1 MRWSKIVPG
10 LAVLMILL
18 VFLSA
23 CSTGAAPAT
32 PGETATAVPPQP
44 TRTPRPTA
52 TPVPTWTPTPAW
64 PVSAGCADTV
74 EAGACAAFQAFVD
87 QVPDILVWKGD
98 ALADVLLVPNAQA
111 PLAAGEWLY
120 VLAAPFFTLEDEAS
134 FADVQATWRDEPTGT
149 LAGHPLVVA
158 DTDYRVLS
166 AWWGAPGPNV
176 FAYPAAELLDRAQEL
191 NAWALL
197 PFDVLTPR
205 WKVLRLDGFNPL
217 EKGLSADYPLRLSL
231 GLLSITRPDAL
242 VRLQEQ
248 KLQITNR
255 DEGRMTVVAMTGV
268 TAMCRGTASLMERA
282 GVTYPARD
290 IGEWLRSADITHIS
304 NEVSFR
310 EDCTPEPSGTMSFC
324 SNDKY
329 IALLEEVGTDVI
341 ELTGN
346 HLVDRGLD
354 PLRRTLEM
362 YRERGWQWFGGGENY
377 TDARQPA
384 RFEVNGNKIAFIGCN
399 TIDNPYDWAT
409 SELPGVFSCRYYDHQ
424 GLDPNDIA
432 YLQETIANLK
442 AEGYNVIL
450 TLQYYETYEPLP
462 YYQQI
467 VDFRTF
473 ADLGP
478 VYVQGSQAHQPQT
491 MEFYGDTFIHYGLG
505 NLFFDQMWS
514 EPTRQGFVNR
524 LVFYNNQLVSIELRT
539 IMNEEYGRPRPM
551 TERER
556 HAFLEQMFDLS
567 TRLP

>member
-1 MRWSKIVPG
+1 MGLIV
-10 LAVLMILL
+10 L

-23 CSTGAAPAT
+23 CGSGTALPAPLAPTAT
-32 PGETATAVPPQP
+32 PAP

-74 EAGACAAFQAFVD
+74 ELGACQAFQTFVAT
-87 QVPDILVWKGD
+87 VPDLLTWRGD
-98 ALADVLLVPNAQA
+98 ALADVILVRHAQA
-111 PLAAGEWLY
+111 PVTAGRWVY

-134 FADVQATWRDEPTGT
+134 FADVQATWRGDPTGT
-149 LAGHPLVVA
+149 LQGHPLVVT
-158 DTDYRVLS
+158 DVDYRVLS
-166 AWWGAPGPNV
+166 AWWGAPGPSV
-176 FAYPAAELLDRAQEL
+176 QAYPAEELLDRAEEL
-191 NAWALL
+191 DAWALL
-197 PFDVLTPR
+197 PFDALTPK

-217 EKGLSADYPLRLSL
+217 EKELSADYPLSLPL
-231 GLLSITRPDAL
+231 GLVSVSRPDAL
-242 VRLQEQ
+242 ARLQEQ
-248 KLQITNR
+248 PPALTNR
-255 DEGRMTVVAMTGV
+255 DEQRMAVVAMTGV

-290 IGEWLRSADITHIS
+290 IGDWLRSADITHIS

-310 EDCTPEPSGTMSFC
+310 EDCTPEPSGAMSFC

-329 IALLEEVGTDVI
+329 IGLLEDVGTDVV

-346 HLVDRGLD
+346 HLVDRGID

-362 YRERGWQWFGGGENY
+362 YRERGWKWFGGGENY

-384 RFEVNGNKIAFIGCN
+384 LFEVNGNKIAFIGCN

-409 SELPGVFSCRYYDHQ
+409 NELPGVFSCRYYDQQ

-432 YLQETIANLK
+432 YLQETIAKLR
-442 AEGYNVIL
+442 EDGYNVIF
-450 TLQYYETYEPLP
+450 TLQYYETYEYMP

-491 MEFYGDTFIHYGLG
+491 MEFYGDTFVHYGLG

-524 LVFYNNQLVSIELRT
+524 LVFYDNRLVSIELRT
-539 IMNEEYGRPRPM
+539 IINEEFGRPRPM
-551 TERER
+551 TESER
-556 HAFLEQMFDLS
+556 RAFLEQLFDLS

>member
-1 MRWSKIVPG
+1 MRLQTWKTGFFLLIAL
-10 LAVLMILL
+10 LALSAL
-18 VFLSA
+18 LSA
-23 CSTGAAPAT
+23 CGEAVLPAT
-32 PGETATAVPPQP
+32 LEATATP
-44 TRTPRPTA
+44 TRTPRPTS

-74 EAGACAAFQAFVD
+74 KAEACLAFQGFVNE
-87 QVPDILVWKGD
+87 VPELLTWRGDAQADVILVHNGK
-98 ALADVLLVPNAQA
+98 A
-111 PLAAGEWLY
+111 PVTAGQWVY
-120 VLAAPFFTLEDEAS
+120 VLAAPFFTLDDEAS
-134 FADVQATWRDEPTGT
+134 YADIQATWRGTPTGT
-149 LAGHPLVVA
+149 LEGHPLVVA
-158 DTDYRVLS
+158 ESDYLVLS
-166 AWWGAPGPNV
+166 TWWGMPGESV
-176 FAYPAAELLDRAQEL
+176 KAYPAEELLTRAQEL
-191 NAWALL
+191 DAWALV
-197 PFDVLTPR
+197 PFDALTPK
-205 WKVLRLDGFNPL
+205 WKVLRVDGINPL
-217 EKGLSADYPLRLSL
+217 EKGLPADYPLRLPL
-231 GLLSITRPDAL
+231 GLTSVTRPDAL
-242 VRLQEQ
+242 TRLQERPPV
-248 KLQITNR
+248 LTNR
-255 DEGRMTVVAMTGV
+255 DENRMAIVAMTGV

-290 IGEWLRSADITHIS
+290 IGDWLRSADITHIS

-310 EDCTPEPSGTMSFC
+310 ADCTPEPSGAMSFC

-346 HLVDRGLD
+346 HLVDRGID

-384 RFEVNGNKIAFIGCN
+384 LFEVNGNKIAFIGCN

-409 SELPGVFSCRYYDHQ
+409 NELPGVFSCRYYDRQ
-424 GLDPNDIA
+424 GLDPNDLA
-432 YLQETIANLK
+432 YLEETIGKLK
-442 AEGYNVIL
+442 EEGYNVIF
-450 TLQYYETYEPLP
+450 TLQYYETYEYAP

-473 ADLGP
+473 AEMGP

-491 MEFYGDTFIHYGLG
+491 MEFYGDTFVHYGLG

-524 LVFYNNQLVSIELRT
+524 LVFYDNRLVSIELRT
-539 IMNEEYGRPRPM
+539 IMNEEFGRPRPM

-556 HAFLEQMFDLS
+556 RAFLKLLFDLS
-567 TRLP
+567 ARLP